1 MAIYGYARAST
12 LEHLNV
18 LGRYAFFMLPELVA
32 RRTASA
38 LVKCPMM
45 ISELGHTTHSRHV
58 ENPYL
63 GFLFRCYSDPAY

>member
-38 LVKCPMM
+38 
-45 ISELGHTTHSRHV
+45 
-58 ENPYL
+58 
-63 GFLFRCYSDPAY
+63 PALW